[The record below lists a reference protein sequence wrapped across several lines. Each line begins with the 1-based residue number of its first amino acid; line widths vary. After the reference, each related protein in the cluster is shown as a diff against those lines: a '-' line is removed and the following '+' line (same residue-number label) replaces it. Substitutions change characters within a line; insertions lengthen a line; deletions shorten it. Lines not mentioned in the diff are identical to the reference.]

1 MNSQTGLSE
10 LPERCLSPSRRS
22 NRIQS
27 KQALGDCTN
36 ETQNTSFAVEVP
48 STPRRKRIHE
58 PFLENLT
65 PPKKVKCDLSTSRNE
80 EGIDKSNETGC
91 KENTPPDYLELP
103 STPKTPRTPRTP
115 RHTIQLVTPRS
126 LNRMNKSTP
135 FASRLLQATPHRQ
148 IVPPTPSTPSTP
160 SAYNPVKT
168 CLRKSHRSTGVVGR
182 EKEKHFLE
190 SFFNQN
196 LADEPTGAALYISGA
211 PGTGKT
217 VLVSEVLQG
226 IVKKFKNA
234 QVCNVNC
241 MTITEPR
248 MIFERVY
255 SQLFD
260 KVCTPDEEDSHSTYQ
275 SQLKEYFTKNH
286 CSSAPP
292 VILVLDEMDHLI
304 AREQQVLYTLFEW
317 PSLPMSRLILV
328 GIANA
333 LDMTDRFLPRLQTK
347 NILPTLLPFT
357 PYSAQEISSII
368 KARLGSAFLQQKT
381 GSAYPNTLEEEK
393 ENSFPS
399 SHNRVSDEVPFIHP
413 SAIELCAR
421 KVAASSGDLR
431 KALDICRH
439 AIELVEREQKSRGF
453 DTFISMD
460 VLPRASIAHVVR
472 ATSALS
478 QSASSRLKDLS
489 LQQKAILCT
498 LVVCN
503 KSLSI
508 SDVYEKYSSLCLRD
522 KLIHPLTSSEFCDVM
537 NSLDA
542 LSIIRLRSK
551 QRSSRSNDRFV
562 NLLVPEM
569 DIITAVGGIGT
580 LKRFFDKR

>member
-1 MNSQTGLSE
+1 MDSQTSLHELS
-10 LPERCLSPSRRS
+10 ERCLSPSRRS

-36 ETQNTSFAVEVP
+36 ETQNTSFTIEVP

-65 PPKKVKCDLSTSRNE
+65 PQKKAKRDLITSQNE
-80 EGIDKSNETGC
+80 EDINKSNEKGC
-91 KENTPPDYLELP
+91 KENTPPDYMELP

-115 RHTIQLVTPRS
+115 RRTIQLVTPRS
-126 LNRMNKSTP
+126 LNRMNKLTP

-190 SFFNQN
+190 SFFSQN
-196 LADEPTGAALYISGA
+196 LTGEPTGAALYISGA

-226 IVKKFKNA
+226 IVGKFKNA

-241 MTITEPR
+241 MTITEPK

-275 SQLKEYFTKNH
+275 TQLKEYFTKND
-286 CSSAPP
+286 SSSLPP
-292 VILVLDEMDHLI
+292 IILVLDEMDHLI

-347 NILPTLLPFT
+347 NILPTLLSFT
-357 PYSAQEISSII
+357 PYSAQEISTII
-368 KARLGSAFLQQKT
+368 KARLNSAFLQQKT
-381 GSAYPNTLEEEK
+381 GDGYPNKLEEEK
-393 ENSFPS
+393 ENSLPS
-399 SHNRVSDEVPFIHP
+399 NIKVSEEVPFIHP

-439 AIELVEREQKSRGF
+439 AIELVEREQKSRGL
-453 DTFISMD
+453 DTVMSMEA
-460 VLPRASIAHVVR
+460 LPRASIAHVVR

-522 KLIHPLTSSEFCDVM
+522 KLIHPLTSSEFCDVV

>member
-1 MNSQTGLSE
+1 MNPGTNFNE
-10 LPERCLSPSRRS
+10 LTERCLSPSRRS

-27 KQALGDCTN
+27 KEALYDCTN
-36 ETQNTSFAVEVP
+36 ETHNTSFAVEVP
-48 STPRRKRIHE
+48 STPRRKR
-58 PFLENLT
+58 
-65 PPKKVKCDLSTSRNE
+65 VRCDLNTKRSE
-80 EGIDKSNETGC
+80 EEEEVSDS
-91 KENTPPDYLELP
+91 KENTPPDFLELP

-115 RHTIQLVTPRS
+115 RQTIQLVTPRS
-126 LNRMNKSTP
+126 LNRVNKSNP
-135 FASRLLQATPHRQ
+135 FTSRLLQATPHRQ

-160 SAYNPVKT
+160 SAYNPVKS
-168 CLRKSHRSTGVVGR
+168 CLRKSYRSARVVGR
-182 EKEKHFLE
+182 EKEMQFLE
-190 SFFNQN
+190 SFFNQH
-196 LADEPTGAALYISGA
+196 LTDEPSGAALYISGA

-217 VLVSEVLQG
+217 VLVNEVLQG
-226 IVKKFKNA
+226 ITKKFQNA
-234 QVCNVNC
+234 RLCTVNC

-255 SQLFD
+255 NQLFD
-260 KVCTPDEEDSHSTYQ
+260 KQCTLDEEDSHSTYQ
-275 SQLKEYFTKNH
+275 SQLKEYFTKDH
-286 CSSAPP
+286 PSSAPP
-292 VILVLDEMDHLI
+292 IILVLDEMDHLI

-347 NILPTLLPFT
+347 NIIPTLLSFT

-368 KARLGSAFLQQKT
+368 KARLGCALVQQKT
-381 GSAYPNTLEEEK
+381 GDTYSNTLEEEK
-393 ENSFPS
+393 ENSSPS
-399 SHNRVSDEVPFIHP
+399 FHDKVSDEVPFIHP

-439 AIELVEREQKSRGF
+439 AIELVEREQKSRGLEVF
-453 DTFISMD
+453 MSTD
-460 VLPRASIAHVVR
+460 VLPKATIAHVVR

-498 LVVCN
+498 LVVCS
-503 KSLSI
+503 KSSLSI
-508 SDVYEKYSSLCLRD
+508 TDVYEKYSSLCLRD

-542 LSIIRLRSK
+542 LSIVRLRSK
-551 QRSSRSNDRFV
+551 QRNSRSNDRFV

-569 DIITAVGGIGT
+569 DIITAVGSIGT